1 VRRVGVST
9 PLEEGRRRATRP
21 RAAARGRVSARWCVV
36 PVALAAAAGT
46 AAARPAADPGVSARE
61 IVIGG
66 TVPLSGIAASYASVG
81 RGAEAYFKYV
91 NANGGVHGRRI
102 VYKYLDDQ
110 YNPAQT
116 VQVTRQLVQQE
127 RVFAIFNSLGTEH
140 NLNVRAYLN
149 AAKVP
154 HLFVGSGATTFGRD
168 HRRYPYTIG
177 YLPSYVGE
185 GRVYARHILRTRPT
199 AKIAVLYQNDDYG
212 KDLLNGFRT
221 GLGAKRRNIVPTQ
234 SYDALSTDISSQI
247 ARLKGS
253 GARVL
258 MLITTP
264 PFAIRAL
271 TAANRLGWRPQVYLN
286 QVGSAT
292 NIMRI
297 ISLSASPR
305 IIEGAITL
313 QSYKDPQSP
322 RFRNDRGMRLYRRIM
337 REHLP
342 RADVNDGF
350 HVYSMAVAYTFVDAL
365 RKAGRNPTR
374 AGIMRAV
381 QSLNERANPF
391 VLPGIVVKTSRTDR
405 FPIEQ
410 GQLHRWSRNQWH
422 PAGKV
427 VPARP

>member
-1 VRRVGVST
+1 VRRTSLIV
-9 PLEEGRRRATRP
+9 L
-21 RAAARGRVSARWCVV
+21 
-36 PVALAAAAGT
+36 ALVLAAGT
-46 AAARPAADPGVSARE
+46 ASARPTADPGVSARE

-81 RGAEAYFKYV
+81 RGAEAYFKYI
-91 NANGGVHGRRI
+91 NAQGGVFGRRI
-102 VYKYLDDQ
+102 TYKYLDDQ

-140 NLNVRAYLN
+140 NLNIRAFLN

-154 HLFVGSGATTFGRD
+154 QLFVGSGATTFGRD

-177 YLPSYVGE
+177 YLPSYIGE
-185 GRVYARHILRTRPT
+185 GKVYARHILSTKPR

-212 KDLLNGFRT
+212 KDLLNGFRA
-221 GLGAKRRNIVPTQ
+221 GLGAKRSNIVSTQ
-234 SYDALSTDISSQI
+234 NYDPLSTDVSSQV
-247 ARLKGS
+247 ARLRGS
-253 GARVL
+253 RATVL
-258 MLITTP
+258 MLIATP

-271 TAANRLGWRPQVYLN
+271 TTANRLGWRPQLYLN

-292 NIMRI
+292 NIMKI

-305 IIEGAITL
+305 IIQNAITL
-313 QSYKDPQSP
+313 QAYKDPQNP
-322 RFRNDRGMRLYRRIM
+322 RFRNDRGMRLYRQIM
-337 REHLP
+337 SRHLP
-342 RADVNDGF
+342 RGDVNDGF
-350 HVYSMAVAYTFVDAL
+350 HVYSMAVAYSFVDAL

-374 AGIMRAV
+374 AGIVRAV

-391 VLPGIVVKTSRTDR
+391 VLPGIVIKTSRSDH

-410 GQLHRWSRNQWH
+410 GQLYRWSRNQWN
-422 PAGKV
+422 AVGKV
-427 VPARP
+427 ITAKP